1 MTKSPGKKS
10 PSLSALIAKA
20 NLLTIFF
27 DGTIGSAASRENGTV
42 QIKVDQVGYLPRASK
57 LAMVNATTATTF
69 ELKRA
74 GFCAGG
80 RAPLME
86 NAGRVGGKSS
96 DGDKLQTDRAKVP
109 GGAAGNPN
117 RGAPCRC
124 MPSI

>member
-1 MTKSPGKKS
+1 MRNP
-10 PSLSALIAKA
+10 PVRRARAFPLIAKA

-27 DGTIGSAASRENGTV
+27 DGTIGSAASRENGAV
-42 QIKVDQVGYLPRASK
+42 QIKADQVGYLPRASK

-74 GFCAGG
+74 GFCAGR

-117 RGAPCRC
+117 RGAPCSC